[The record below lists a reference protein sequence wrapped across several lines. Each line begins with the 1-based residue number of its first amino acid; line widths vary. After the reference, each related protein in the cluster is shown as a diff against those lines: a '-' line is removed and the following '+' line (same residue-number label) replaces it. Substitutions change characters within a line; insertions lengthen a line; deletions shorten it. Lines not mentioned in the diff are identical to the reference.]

1 MTLLKTIL
9 SQNLQF
15 LGLRRR
21 LLITYIITITAILL
35 GSITTLY
42 IFFARNL
49 NNQLDVQL
57 LTSGEASVPTL
68 DIIKTKGQQV
78 LDKDISWRNLFAVQK
93 VSVEWFDSD
102 GRLLAKQGTDFPKIP
117 LFKNLLTEGLDRGD
131 PIIQEKAQ
139 IRSVTIAVYA
149 DDSEEKILVLGGYI
163 RASRSTQEIE
173 NLLNQ
178 LLLGLGLGGIIFFIL
193 ISLSSIYWA
202 RQAIQPTQQS
212 LQQLKQFAADAS
224 HELRNPLTRIS
235 IASEVMLSNVDRFR
249 PSDSRKLEMIDAA
262 TKQMQRLVDDLL
274 FLIRTGNV
282 EIANHKQKPVISLY
296 ELLQTLVS
304 YFESTAHAKQ
314 INLVANLTSSL
325 LVRGDSSQLNRL
337 FSNLLENAIKY
348 TESGGQVTLTLTQ
361 AKGFAVVTVEDTG
374 IGIPSEY
381 LPLIFHRFWRVE
393 QNRTQQ
399 QEGFGL
405 GLAIVETIVK
415 QHKGQI
421 SVTSEV
427 GIGTCFQVSLPL
439 V

>member
-1 MTLLKTIL
+1 MTSLKTIL
-9 SQNLQF
+9 TQNYQF

-21 LLITYIITITAILL
+21 LLVIYLMTITAILL
-35 GSITTLY
+35 GSTTTLY

-49 NNQLDVQL
+49 NKQLDAQL
-57 LTSGEASVPTL
+57 LTSAQAAVSSL
-68 DIIKTKGQQV
+68 DIVKTKGHQA
-78 LDKDISWRNLFAVQK
+78 LDRDIPWRNLFAVQK
-93 VSVEWFDSD
+93 ESLEWFDSE
-102 GRLLAKQGTDFPKIP
+102 GKLLAKEGTGFPKIP

-131 PIIQEKAQ
+131 PIVQQKDK
-139 IRSVTIAVYA
+139 IRSVTVPVYA
-149 DDSEEKILVLGGYI
+149 DDSEEKTLLLRGYI

-173 NLLNQ
+173 SLLNQ
-178 LLLGLGLGGIIFFIL
+178 LLLGLVLGAIVFFIL
-193 ISLSSIYWA
+193 ISLSSIYFA
-202 RQAIQPTQQS
+202 RRALQPTQQS
-212 LQQLKQFAADAS
+212 LQQLKQFAAEAS

-235 IASEVMLSNVDRFR
+235 IASEVMLSNVDRFQ

-282 EIANHKQKPVISLY
+282 EIATQTQKPVISLE

-304 YFESTAHAKQ
+304 HFESTAQAKQ
-314 INLVANLTSSL
+314 INLVTHLTSNIS
-325 LVRGDSSQLNRL
+325 VRGDFSQLNRL

-348 TESGGQVTLTLTQ
+348 TEMGGQVTISLNKL
-361 AKGFAVVTVEDTG
+361 KNCAVVTVQDTG

-381 LPLIFHRFWRVE
+381 LPLLFQRFWRVE

-405 GLAIVETIVK
+405 GLAIAQAIVK
-415 QHKGQI
+415 QHQGTI

-427 GIGTCFQVSLPL
+427 GIGSCFQVSVPS